1 MACDYAVVVVTYNRL
16 KLLKECLEQVEDQT
30 TPAKRIIV
38 VNNASED
45 GTTEY
50 LQECKERNPYYR
62 VITCAENTGGAGG
75 FAKGIEA
82 AAEEKTEC
90 ILLIDDDAILAG
102 DYMEKI
108 MAARQHYPD
117 YKAYAGAVMTN
128 GRIDIYHRRN
138 MVRPGLMMK
147 NCPENC
153 YTGDKVGQPFACD
166 IASFCGMV
174 IDRELIGKVGFPCG
188 DYFLWFDDTEYSIR
202 INRHTRFLVIPDAQL
217 DHKTMANVRQ
227 YPHRRYDWREYYGI
241 RNRIMCVKR
250 HGNLLDRAV
259 NGADMFCRIIFRNW
273 LFGMIHMDD
282 YDWEYEKC
290 LVREA
295 YRDAGAKDN
304 IRKGIP
310 VFDKVHAQKTWKIGR
325 ASCRERV

>member
-1 MACDYAVVVVTYNRL
+1 MACGYVVVVVTYNRL
-16 KLLKECLEQVEDQT
+16 ELLKECLEKVENQT
-30 TPAKRIIV
+30 VPAKKIIV
-38 VNNASED
+38 VDNASTD

-50 LQECKERNPYYR
+50 LQECKAENMQYR

-75 FAKGIEA
+75 FEKGIEEA
-82 AAEEKTEC
+82 SGEGAEC
-90 ILLIDDDAILAG
+90 ILLIDDDAILEEN
-102 DYMEKI
+102 YMEKI

-117 YKAYAGAVMTN
+117 YKAYAGAVITN
-128 GRIDIYHRRN
+128 GRIDTYHRRN
-138 MVRPGLMMK
+138 MARPGFMMK

-153 YTGDKVGQPFACD
+153 YMGERAGQPFACD

-174 IDRELIGKVGFPCG
+174 IDRELIGKAGLPCG

-202 INRHTRFLVIPDAQL
+202 INQYTRFLVIPDARL
-217 DHKTMANVRQ
+217 NHKTMAGVRQ

-241 RNRIMCVKR
+241 RNRIICVKK

-259 NGADMFCRIIFRNW
+259 NSADMFCRIVFRNW

-282 YDWEYEKC
+282 YDWEYEKR

-295 YRDAGAKDN
+295 YKDAEATDN
-304 IRKGIP
+304 FRKGIP
-310 VFDKVHAQKTWKIGR
+310 VFDNTHAQNTWRGVRLQK
-325 ASCRERV
+325 